1 MSGKGKYALATE
13 RRRLVWARVIWPLVL
28 ELGEPSFTLAQYRA
42 KRAEACSG
50 DETRAASRGLASLAQ
65 KGVLLREGD
74 LYSIHYRLVPY
85 LRMGAECD
93 YATAMHEA
101 GRL

>member
-13 RRRLVWARVIWPLVL
+13 RRRLVWTRVIWPLIL
-28 ELGEPSFTLAQYRA
+28 ELGEPSFTLAQYQKR
-42 KRAEACSG
+42 RAEECSG
-50 DETRAASRGLASLAQ
+50 AEVHMAARGLASLAQ
-65 KGVLLREGD
+65 KGVLFREGN
-74 LYSIHYRLVPY
+74 LYSIHYRLIPY

-101 GRL
+101 GMM

>member
-1 MSGKGKYALATE
+1 MSRKGKYALATE

-42 KRAEACSG
+42 KRAAVCSEA
-50 DETRAASRGLASLAQ
+50 ETRAASRGLASLAQ

-74 LYSIHYRLVPY
+74 LYSIHYRLIPY
-85 LRMGAECD
+85 LRMGAGCD

>member
-1 MSGKGKYALATE
+1 MYGVEVALAQQDA
-13 RRRLVWARVIWPLVL
+13 L
-28 ELGEPSFTLAQYRA
+28 LGEPAFTLAQYRA
-42 KRAEACSG
+42 KRAAVCSEA
-50 DETRAASRGLASLAQ
+50 ETRAASRGLASLAQ

-74 LYSIHYRLVPY
+74 LYSIHYRLIPY
-85 LRMGAECD
+85 LRMGAACD